1 MTISPP
7 LQWAVASACLLLAG
21 CPLASAQ
28 ITSFAG
34 TQHFNDGDKLGTGTY
49 LAAVSGQAAPFDHF
63 IGSDAIGPNFD
74 AQWTMLFTTPTVV
87 NSATITLGIYD
98 HDSKASANP
107 VSLFTAGGADLT
119 STLNAAMTA
128 HGGANGEYDVYTVD
142 LPSSAYAALLTGSA
156 GFQLTLNGPGSSV
169 LGNTTYNGAGLDFA
183 KLYIAVPEPATEAWF
198 GVTAL
203 LGLAFVHRNRR
214 RSR

>member
-1 MTISPP
+1 M
-7 LQWAVASACLLLAG
+7 LAG
-21 CPLASAQ
+21 APLASAQ
-28 ITSFAG
+28 ITSFVG
-34 TQHFNDGDKLGTGTY
+34 TQHFNDGDKPGTGAY
-49 LAAVSGQAAPFDHF
+49 LTAASGQVAPFDHF
-63 IGSDAIGPNFD
+63 IGSDASGPNFD
-74 AQWTMLFTTPTVV
+74 AQWTMLFITPTVV
-87 NSATITLGIYD
+87 NSATLTLGIYD

-128 HGGANGEYDVYTVD
+128 HGGANGEYNIYTVD
-142 LPSSAYAALLTGSA
+142 LPSSAYAALLSGSA

-169 LGNTTYNGAGLDFA
+169 LGNTTFNGAGLDFA

-203 LGLAFVHRNRR
+203 LGLACVHRCR